1 MIESSRAFTEEG
13 VTTEEE
19 FDIVVNVDLHLANL
33 TSCEKAFICDYEYG
47 GEKNICLAE
56 LEYSLDEI
64 QDTAVRDGQAEVIEF
79 FDGIASLMG
88 FYCMTWRYGEYFHC
102 INYDCRP
109 EVDQKAEEGSSDDNS
124 DEILTADDGGEG
136 GGGGNI
142 DSDRLLVF
150 GGGAFL
156 LLVASIFFV
165 RQGKGSASKKEAG
178 AVAVTAAAA
187 TEAPVAVAVAIEP

>member
-1 MIESSRAFTEEG
+1 MIESRAFTEEG
-13 VTTEEE
+13 VTAEEE

-64 QDTAVRDGQAEVIEF
+64 KDTAVRDGQAEVIEF

-124 DEILTADDGGEG
+124 DEILTGEDGGEG

-187 TEAPVAVAVAIEP
+187 TAAPVAVAVAIEP